1 MLRMELVEKTEKKLE
16 SDLEKILSKPE
27 LTAADWDAVKK
38 AWCIASMVEGYVEG
52 TPVGEDGM
60 SYGSYGMGRMHYGN
74 QYPNQYANTMGY
86 SSGEDYNMANGRMR
100 SPVTGRYISNGMN
113 NGYSGHSIE
122 DRMIMALEQQMDAA
136 KTDYERQIVEK
147 EIQRLRR
154 GDMAR

>member
-60 SYGSYGMGRMHYGN
+60 SYGSYSMGRMHYGN
-74 QYPNQYANTMGY
+74 QYGNAMGY

-100 SPVTGRYISNGMN
+100 SPGIPS
-113 NGYSGHSIE
+113 
-122 DRMIMALEQQMDAA
+122 
-136 KTDYERQIVEK
+136 KTV
-147 EIQRLRR
+147 
-154 GDMAR
+154 